1 MIKVIKEALP
11 WCAIGAALP
20 IGFLAVF
27 FIVLN
32 ALS

>member
-11 WCAIGAALP
+11 WCAIGAILP

-27 FIVLN
+27 FGILN
-32 ALS
+32 ILS